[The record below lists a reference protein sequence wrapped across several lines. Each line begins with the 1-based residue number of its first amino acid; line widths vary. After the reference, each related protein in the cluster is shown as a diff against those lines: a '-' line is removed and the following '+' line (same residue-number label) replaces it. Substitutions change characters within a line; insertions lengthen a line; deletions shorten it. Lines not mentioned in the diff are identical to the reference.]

1 MNSTILLILW
11 GWDSGTGRRWDQSAS
26 TWVTRSTGRSLSR
39 RSVRA
44 AKPQPTVTWAS
55 SDSRQLGCQAF
66 KFSLIWDQRFD
77 ASPPEFRAGRSATGA
92 GGDVRAKLGSAR
104 SDCGSSGKRHHS
116 IEPSAYVKQISN
128 ASGWEIGERRSDSGP
143 ADRPV
148 DREERSGYGA
158 FSASRRRGDRAWSGT
173 FASVVRIAGIISG
186 AEKTIRVER

>member
-92 GGDVRAKLGSAR
+92 GGDVRARLGSAR
-104 SDCGSSGKRHHS
+104 SDCGASGKRHHS
-116 IEPSAYVKQISN
+116 IEPGAHVEQISN
-128 ASGWEIGERRSDSGP
+128 ARGWKIGERRSDSGP
-143 ADRPV
+143 ADRRE
-148 DREERSGYGA
+148 DREERGGYCA
-158 FSASRRRGDRAWSGT
+158 FSASRRRRNGAWSGT
-173 FASVVRIAGIISG
+173 SASVVRIAGRIPG
-186 AEKTIRVER
+186 ATETIGIEQ